1 MKLNFE
7 NGNFDVEIVG
17 SHGQGTIDAT
27 YAELEHCFGKPK
39 GIHDD
44 HKCDVE
50 WNIKFADGTIA
61 CIYNWKNGLNY
72 CGVEKGLRLGQMTSF
87 SVGGFNENAV
97 TFVKAIVNDHQLEK
111 ELSMQGAYEEWVVL
125 NKTNLRVDVSYI
137 IERLEGVLD
146 SDCIGA
152 GTEELLEELQ
162 ENNKNH
168 KERQNA

>member
-7 NGNFDVEIVG
+7 NGNFDVEIIG

-39 GIHDD
+39 GSHDD

-72 CGVEKGLRLGQMTSF
+72 CGVEDGLRLSQMTSF
-87 SVGGFNENAV
+87 NVGGFNENAV
-97 TFVKAIVNDHQLEK
+97 KLVKAIVNDHQLEK
-111 ELSMQGAYEEWVVL
+111 ELSMQGAHEQFLEH
-125 NKTNLRVDVSYI
+125 KTNLRVDVSYI

-168 KERQNA
+168 KEKHNA

>member
-7 NGNFDVEIVG
+7 NGNFDVEIIG

-27 YAELEHCFGKPK
+27 FAELKHCFGNPK
-39 GIHDD
+39 GIGDLY
-44 HKCDVE
+44 KSDVE

-72 CGVEKGLRLGQMTSF
+72 CGVEDGLRLSQMTSF

-111 ELSMQGAYEEWVVL
+111 ELSMQGAHEEWVVL

-168 KERQNA
+168 KEKHNA